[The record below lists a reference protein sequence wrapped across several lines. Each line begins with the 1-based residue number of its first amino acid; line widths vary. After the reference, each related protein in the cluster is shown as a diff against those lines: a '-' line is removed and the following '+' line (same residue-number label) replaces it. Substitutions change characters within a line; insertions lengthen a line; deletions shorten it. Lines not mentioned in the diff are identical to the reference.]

1 MGRHWW
7 QLAVVSALPSLLC
20 LLLGNWLAVAVRD
33 SQADSIRKAGEQR
46 LSDSVA
52 AFRGYLRQGGEGAEE
67 VQALLVGS
75 VAGLSLVG
83 DLPAGFTLPPD
94 AVGGEFGGDMG
105 KPLYA
110 AWPGG
115 GYALLNLDWTPA
127 VHTERRIQGYA
138 WGAAAVLLLLF
149 WAGLLYGRLRR
160 RRARSRAAAAVE
172 RRLPSLSEL
181 FWRYGQ
187 ALPVALVEVAPE
199 TAAIR
204 CNPAA
209 EQLFGELTGDAAL
222 SGVLAQ
228 LAREPSWVALVRAA
242 QQPQQAS
249 SFAGAAV
256 DSGEQPVREG
266 VELTLP
272 GAHQHARL
280 RVWSLLPARAG
291 RPSLF
296 LLLDVSEQRR
306 GEAEIAQMRAM
317 LQHEIRLPV
326 STLQLQ
332 MDSFRREWESM
343 PEGAES
349 MTHIDS
355 ALHRLRTIC
364 QKLSLDIGAPAASRA
379 DTDPNQ
385 QAVVDVHGFV
395 GIDTDQAVL
404 PLLEMVLAEHELLAT
419 EKRQRLRLDAPAAG
433 QEGGY
438 QQLRQMR
445 LGGARAESV
454 RSVLTH
460 LLGNAISYCQSD
472 ARITVAVR
480 LADVQLRVGVV
491 DDGPGISRDER
502 SLIFV
507 AGFRGGNVGVTA
519 GTGMGLFLAK
529 RDAEAAGGSLELE
542 DSQKGAN
549 FVLRLPVEAL

>member
-1 MGRHWW
+1 MDRRWW
-7 QLAVVSALPSLLC
+7 QLVAVSTLPSLLC

-33 SQADSIRKAGEQR
+33 SQADSIRRAGEQR

-52 AFRGYLRQGGEGAEE
+52 ALRGYLRQGGEERREE

-75 VAGLSLVG
+75 IAGLSLVG
-83 DLPAGFTLPPD
+83 DLPAGFVLPPD
-94 AVGGEFGGDMG
+94 AVGGESGGNMG

-127 VHTERRIQGYA
+127 LQTERRIKGYA
-138 WGAAAVLLLLF
+138 WGTAVALLLLF
-149 WAGLLYGRLRR
+149 WAGLLYGRLRW
-160 RRARSRAAAAVE
+160 RRARSRADAAVG
-172 RRLPSLSEL
+172 RRLPSLSEV

-187 ALPVALVEVAPE
+187 TLPVALVEVAPE

-209 EQLFGELTGDAAL
+209 EQLFGDLTGGAAL

-228 LAREPSWVALVRAA
+228 LAREPSWVELVQAA
-242 QQPQQAS
+242 QQSQQPI
-249 SFAGAAV
+249 SFAGAAA
-256 DSGEQPVREG
+256 DSGDQPEREG

-272 GAHQHARL
+272 GADQHARL
-280 RVWSLLPARAG
+280 RVWSLSPARAG

-296 LLLDVSEQRR
+296 LLLDVSEQSR
-306 GEAEIAQMRAM
+306 GEAEIAQMRAT

-332 MDSFRREWESM
+332 MDSFRKEWESM

-364 QKLSLDIGAPAASRA
+364 QKLSLDIAAAAAPQA
-379 DTDPNQ
+379 DAD
-385 QAVVDVHGFV
+385 A
-395 GIDTDQAVL
+395 DQAVL

-419 EKRQRLRLDAPAAG
+419 EKHQKLRLEAPA
-433 QEGGY
+433 EGPEGEY

-445 LGGARAESV
+445 LGAVRAESV
-454 RSVLTH
+454 RAVLTH
-460 LLGNAISYCQSD
+460 LLGNAINYCQSG
-472 ARITVAVR
+472 AKITVAVQ
-480 LADVQLRVGVV
+480 LTDAQLRIGVV

-502 SLIFV
+502 ALIFG
-507 AGFRGGNVGVTA
+507 AGFRGANVGVSA

-529 RDAEAAGGSLELE
+529 RDAEVASGSLELE
-542 DSQKGAN
+542 DSQTGAN
-549 FVLRLPVEAL
+549 FALRLPLDAL